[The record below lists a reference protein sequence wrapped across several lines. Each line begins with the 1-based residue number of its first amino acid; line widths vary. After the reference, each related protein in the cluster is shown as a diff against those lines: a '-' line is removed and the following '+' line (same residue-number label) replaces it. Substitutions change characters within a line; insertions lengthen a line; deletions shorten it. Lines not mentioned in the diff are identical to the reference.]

1 MTHNLHL
8 LKGKCLSHEHLESAH
23 LPMAEAQSIAV
34 TASLWV
40 SKAAALT
47 QSPSV
52 LLRNERLLIVYDY
65 INFPALKDK

>member
-1 MTHNLHL
+1 MET
-8 LKGKCLSHEHLESAH
+8 CPPHEQVECAH
-23 LPMAEAQSIAV
+23 LPMAGAQSIAV

-52 LLRNERLLIVYDY
+52 LLHDETLLVAYDY
-65 INFPALKDK
+65 INFAALTHKLCCLPA